1 MNIFDQ
7 LSAMI
12 EEFRNWLQGNG
23 LSSLG
28 EFVEAFN
35 ELNPYLVAL
44 FLVFGVILA
53 LFGRK
58 IFWPLFCLIWALIG
72 FFYGYQ
78 WGEQIQG
85 AFYQYELAILCGVLL
100 AILSIQARKFF
111 MFLIAMVSTMFLLLY
126 ILTTLGFDGLKLI
139 DLPFVIVGILI
150 GILAV
155 KMLPY
160 LIIGFTSL
168 SGSFIIG
175 LGVDRFTGELFP
187 KPLGQLIFF
196 IIALVASF
204 YVQFRWYKKETET
217 TDSVDT
223 TYIEQE

>member
-7 LSAMI
+7 LSTVI

-23 LSSLG
+23 LNSLG

-35 ELNPYLVAL
+35 ELNPYLVVL

-72 FFYGYQ
+72 FSYGYQ
-78 WGEQIQG
+78 WGEQLQG

-150 GILAV
+150 GIFAV

-175 LGVDRFTGELFP
+175 LGVDRFTRGLFP
-187 KPLGQLIFF
+187 KPLGQVIFF
-196 IIALVASF
+196 IIALIASL
-204 YVQFRWYKKETET
+204 YVQFRWYKKDTET

-223 TYIEQE
+223 TYIEQK

>member
-1 MNIFDQ
+1 
-7 LSAMI
+7 
-12 EEFRNWLQGNG
+12 
-23 LSSLG
+23 
-28 EFVEAFN
+28 
-35 ELNPYLVAL
+35 
-44 FLVFGVILA
+44 
-53 LFGRK
+53 
-58 IFWPLFCLIWALIG
+58 
-72 FFYGYQ
+72 
-78 WGEQIQG
+78 
-85 AFYQYELAILCGVLL
+85 
-100 AILSIQARKFF
+100 

-187 KPLGQLIFF
+187 KPLGQMIFF
-196 IIALVASF
+196 IIALVASL